1 MTKQNFLCITDHHIF
16 IDHIFCLTIHIYF
29 SLKNILKNHPASWHW
44 MMNFYRCRLWIPQN
58 ILQILQC
65 ILWSTQD
72 RTYNCT
78 VHLMKHTRQDIQLYS
93 ASYGAHKTGHTIVQC
108 ILWSTQDRTYNS
120 AGDQKI
126 TDCCLYCWH
135 IPIILAHV
143 FCTEQNSTAHPVSF
157 MIPRYN
163 WITYATANEDLPT
176 ISMVTYRTH
185 VPARM
190 SVLWEVL
197 FEKECA

>member
-16 IDHIFCLTIHIYF
+16 IDHIFCLTIHISF

-78 VHLMKHTRQDIQLYS
+78 VHLMEHTRQDIQFCWWSKNHRLLFVLLTHTY
-93 ASYGAHKTGHTIVQC
+93 HTGTC
-108 ILWSTQDRTYNS
+108 ILYGTEFHSPS
-120 AGDQKI
+120 
-126 TDCCLYCWH
+126 CLVYDTTVQLDHLRHCQWRSSH
-135 IPIILAHV
+135 HQHGNL
-143 FCTEQNSTAHPVSF
+143 
-157 MIPRYN
+157 
-163 WITYATANEDLPT
+163 
-176 ISMVTYRTH
+176 
-185 VPARM
+185 
-190 SVLWEVL
+190 
-197 FEKECA
+197 